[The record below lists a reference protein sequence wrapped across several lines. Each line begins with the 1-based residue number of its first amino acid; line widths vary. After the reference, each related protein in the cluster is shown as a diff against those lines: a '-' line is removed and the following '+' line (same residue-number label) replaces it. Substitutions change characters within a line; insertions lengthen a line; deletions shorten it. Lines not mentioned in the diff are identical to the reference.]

1 MNRLKVIFP
10 VFAGVFV
17 YCVFSIL
24 LGPKGVWSS
33 AQLLEE
39 RDRLVAHLEELYSIN
54 IDLDAQV
61 KNLTADPDTIAV
73 YAHELGFVS
82 GEEKLIKL
90 AGFSGGIDRKL
101 SAGFPVTVRKP
112 EALPEW
118 ICKIF
123 GLSSAAVSAIVL
135 RLYKREKRHGSPK
148 KT

>member
-1 MNRLKVIFP
+1 MNRLKIILP
-10 VFAGVFV
+10 VFTGVFV

-33 AQLLEE
+33 IQLLEE
-39 RDRLVAHLEELYSIN
+39 RDRLVYHLEELYSIN

-61 KNLTADPDTIAV
+61 KNLTADPDTIVV

-101 SAGFPVTVRKP
+101 SAGFPVSIRKP
-112 EALPEW
+112 ESLPEW
-118 ICKIF
+118 ICKVF
-123 GLSSAAVSAIVL
+123 GLSSAVVSALIL
-135 RLYKREKRHGSPK
+135 RLYKKEKKHGAIK